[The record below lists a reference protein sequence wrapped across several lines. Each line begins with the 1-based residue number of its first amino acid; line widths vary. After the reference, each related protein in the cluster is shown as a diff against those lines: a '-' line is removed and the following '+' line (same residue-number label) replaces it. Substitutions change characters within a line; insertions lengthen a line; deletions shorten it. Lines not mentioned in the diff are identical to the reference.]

1 MDYSFIR
8 FKPTF
13 NQAKQMLDP
22 KQSQFRYYDCIALHP
37 LETYLQITGSE
48 VDIVFNNS
56 YKASIIDCSENEL
69 KDITA
74 NVSIYEGLDFKG
86 VRQIA
91 FEIVNIGQ
99 SWYGM
104 PVFLKIES
112 TINTE
117 IKFYSNAFSVT
128 DLNIDDTFRLNYKS
142 YGFYQGTDYKN
153 FNYFQSIRLKGNFTQ
168 TTDETENA
176 MYTQTDGNILSQNP
190 TIVFSESWIFPEINN
205 FAFRALSIALKS
217 DLVYLDLNRV
227 TDKPQLK
234 NVPVEGR
241 SNMFNAEVV
250 LHRNLDAF
258 YNDVNQITEP
268 FILVDFYPNKYITL
282 LVADA
287 NKIVANFNKSIIFG
301 ADGYLRIYQVGG
313 FLKATLNI
321 SDFDIVGNGIQSK
334 LPISDYIT
342 DLGDYYVNFTSDL
355 VVSLLGGE
363 DVSLTDNTTWTFKIA
378 RGDFKDSDFKNTD
391 FLIYT

>member
-8 FKPTF
+8 FKPNF

-22 KQSQFRYYDCIALHP
+22 KQSQFRYYDCISLHP

-48 VDIVFNNS
+48 IDIVFNNS
-56 YKASIIDCSENEL
+56 YKASIIDCNENEL
-69 KDITA
+69 KDITG

-104 PVFLKIES
+104 PVFLKLES

-117 IKFYSNAFSVT
+117 IKFYSNAFAVT
-128 DLNIDDTFRLNYKS
+128 DLNTEYTFRLNYKS

-217 DLVYLDLNRV
+217 DLVYLDFNRV

-234 NVPVEGR
+234 NVPVEGC

-250 LHRNLDAF
+250 LHRNLDAQ
-258 YNDVNQITEP
+258 YLDNNQLTT
-268 FILVDFYPNKYITL
+268 FVLTNKYPDSRIL
-282 LVADA
+282 LSAA
-287 NKIVANFNKSIIFG
+287 NINKIVGTFNKPIVLGI
-301 ADGYLRIYQVGG
+301 DGYLRIYQVGG
-313 FLKATLNI
+313 FLKATLNPI
-321 SDFDIVGNGIQSK
+321 DFDIVENSIQSK
-334 LPISDYIT
+334 LPISNYVDETGSYYIVFTTDLVKSTLNENIELTNIT
-342 DLGDYYVNFTSDL
+342 D
-355 VVSLLGGE
+355 
-363 DVSLTDNTTWTFKIA
+363 WTFKIT
-378 RGDFKDSDFKNTD
+378 RGDWKASDFKASD
-391 FLIYT
+391 FLIHE

>member
-8 FKPTF
+8 FKPNF

-22 KQSQFRYYDCIALHP
+22 KHSQFRYYDCISLHP

-56 YKASIIDCSENEL
+56 YKASIIDCNENEL

-74 NVSIYEGLDFKG
+74 NVSIYEALDFKG

-104 PVFLKIES
+104 PVFLKLES

-128 DLNIDDTFRLNYKS
+128 DLNTEDTFRLNYKS

-153 FNYFQSIRLKGNFTQ
+153 FNYFQSIRLKGNFTI
-168 TTDETENA
+168 TSDETENS
-176 MYTQTDGNILSQNP
+176 MYIQTDGRVLSQNP
-190 TIVFSESWIFPEINN
+190 TIVFSENWIFPDINN
-205 FAFRALSIALKS
+205 FAFRSLSIALKS

-227 TDKPQLK
+227 TDKPQIK
-234 NVPVEGR
+234 NSAIDGR
-241 SNMFNAEVV
+241 SNLSIAETT
-250 LHRNLDAF
+250 LHRDLDTYF
-258 YNDVNQITEP
+258 SDVNQITIT
-268 FILVDFYPNKYITL
+268 FAINYKYPSSYITL
-282 LVADA
+282 VIASTNTITA
-287 NKIVANFNKSIIFG
+287 IFNKPIVLGTSGIM
-301 ADGYLRIYQVGG
+301 RIYQVGG
-313 FLKATLNI
+313 FLKATLFP
-321 SDFDIVGNGIQSK
+321 SDFNVVDNSIQSV
-334 LPISDYIT
+334 LPISDYISEYGDFYITFTT
-342 DLGDYYVNFTSDL
+342 DFVKSTIN
-355 VVSLLGGE
+355 E
-363 DVSLTDNTTWTFKIA
+363 DISILNNEDWTFKIG
-378 RGDFKDSDFKNTD
+378 RGDFKNSDFKNTD

>member
-22 KQSQFRYYDCIALHP
+22 KQSQFRYYDCVALHP

-56 YKASIIDCSENEL
+56 YKASIIDCGENEL
-69 KDITA
+69 KDITD

-99 SWYGM
+99 SWYGT
-104 PVFLKIES
+104 PVFLKLES

-117 IKFYSNAFSVT
+117 IKFYSNAFAVT
-128 DLNIDDTFRLNYKS
+128 DLNTEDTFRLNYKS

-153 FNYFQSIRLKGNFTQ
+153 FNYFQSIRLKGNFTI
-168 TTDETENA
+168 TSDETENS
-176 MYTQTDGNILSQNP
+176 MYIQTDGRVLSQNP
-190 TIVFSESWIFPEINN
+190 TIIFSENWIFPDINN
-205 FAFRALSIALKS
+205 FAFRSLSIALKS

-234 NVPVEGR
+234 NSVIDGR
-241 SNMFNAEVV
+241 SNLSIAETT
-250 LHRNLDAF
+250 LHRDLDTYF
-258 YNDVNQITEP
+258 SDVNQITIT
-268 FILVDFYPNKYITL
+268 FAINYKYPSSYITL
-282 LVADA
+282 VMSSA
-287 NKIVANFNKSIIFG
+287 NTITAIFNKSIVLGTSGIM
-301 ADGYLRIYQVGG
+301 RIYQVGG
-313 FLKATLNI
+313 FLKATLFP
-321 SDFDIVGNGIQSK
+321 SDFNVVDNSIQSV
-334 LPISDYIT
+334 LPISDYISEYGDFYITFTT
-342 DLGDYYVNFTSDL
+342 DFVKSTIN
-355 VVSLLGGE
+355 E
-363 DVSLTDNTTWTFKIA
+363 DISILNNEDWTFKIG
-378 RGDFKDSDFKNTD
+378 RGDFKNSDFKNTD

>member
-8 FKPTF
+8 FKPNF

-56 YKASIIDCSENEL
+56 YKASIIDCNENEL

-74 NVSIYEGLDFKG
+74 NVSIFEGLDFKG

-104 PVFLKIES
+104 PVFLKLES

-117 IKFYSNAFSVT
+117 IKFYSNAFAVT
-128 DLNIDDTFRLNYKS
+128 DLNTDDTFRLNYKS

-153 FNYFQSIRLKGNFTQ
+153 FNYFQGIRLKGNFTQ

-190 TIVFSESWIFPEINN
+190 TIVFSETWIFPEINN

-258 YNDVNQITEP
+258 YIDANQITEP
-268 FILVDFYPNKYITL
+268 FILLDKYPNKYISL
-282 LVADA
+282 SIANA
-287 NKIVANFNKSIIFG
+287 NKITATFNKNVQLGSEGFM
-301 ADGYLRIYQVGG
+301 RIYQVGG
-313 FLKATLNI
+313 FLKATLSI

-334 LPISDYIT
+334 LPISSYVDDYA
-342 DLGDYYVNFTSDL
+342 DYYVNFTNDL
-355 VVSLLGGE
+355 VLSTSNEPIELNN
-363 DVSLTDNTTWTFKIA
+363 NTTWTFKIG
-378 RGDFKDSDFKNTD
+378 RGDFKNSDFKNTD